1 MVTREADVGF
11 LPIAPFQDMLHFSTE
26 EGKRMNTKPLH
37 EGAIMIHGN
46 GVGTI
51 SDEMIQNRASELAVI
66 DGREEENASQTD
78 WDEAER
84 ELTSGDEP
92 ASLESLPESERRNPI
107 PGTSGQEAAV
117 EFDDNEDEE
126 GRSVGERLVQA
137 GVAEADHDQKLAAAR
152 DAADESE

>member
-1 MVTREADVGF
+1 
-11 LPIAPFQDMLHFSTE
+11 
-26 EGKRMNTKPLH
+26 MNTKPLH

-66 DGREEENASQTD
+66 DGRGAENASQAD

-92 ASLESLPESERRNPI
+92 ASSELLPESERWNPI
-107 PGTSGQEAAV
+107 PGTPGQEAAV
-117 EFDDNEDEE
+117 AFDDNEDEE

-152 DAADESE
+152 DAADKNE

>member
-1 MVTREADVGF
+1 
-11 LPIAPFQDMLHFSTE
+11 
-26 EGKRMNTKPLH
+26 
-37 EGAIMIHGN
+37 MIHGN

-66 DGREEENASQTD
+66 DGRAAENASQAD
-78 WDEAER
+78 WDEAEL

-92 ASLESLPESERRNPI
+92 ASLESLPESDRWNPI
-107 PGTSGQEAAV
+107 PGTPGQEAAV

-137 GVAEADHDQKLAAAR
+137 GIAEADHEQKLAAAR
-152 DAADESE
+152 DAADDNQ